1 MNDELIMTLMTHM
14 RDASKPE
21 RELIKLYVE
30 ALERMNDTQ
39 RTELAKLAEM
49 ANGLSET
56 DRQDFMSNIAAFA
69 WRIVDGEPATQI
81 VARWKEEREAS
92 FNRTRDLIEGI
103 IRNGFSE

>member
-39 RTELAKLAEM
+39 RAELTKLAEM
-49 ANGLSET
+49 ANSLSEK

-103 IRNGFSE
+103 IRKGFSG

>member
-39 RTELAKLAEM
+39 RAELTKLAEM
-49 ANGLSET
+49 ANSLSET

-103 IRNGFSE
+103 IRKGFSD

>member
-39 RTELAKLAEM
+39 RAELIKLAEM
-49 ANGLSET
+49 ANSLSET
-56 DRQDFMSNIAAFA
+56 DRQDFMSNIAAFT

-81 VARWKEEREAS
+81 VSSWKEEREAS

-103 IRNGFSE
+103 IRKGFSD

>member
-39 RTELAKLAEM
+39 RDELTKLAEM
-49 ANGLSET
+49 ANGLGET
-56 DRQDFMSNIAAFA
+56 DRQDFMSYIAAFA
-69 WRIVDGEPATQI
+69 WRIVDGEPAVQI
-81 VARWKEEREAS
+81 MASWKDERTVS
-92 FNRTRDLIEGI
+92 FKRTRDLIEGI

>member
-14 RDASKPE
+14 KDASKPE

-30 ALERMNDTQ
+30 ALERMNDMQ
-39 RTELAKLAEM
+39 RDELTKLAEM

>member
-21 RELIKLYVE
+21 LELIKLYVE

-39 RTELAKLAEM
+39 RAELAKLAEM

-56 DRQDFMSNIAAFA
+56 DRQDFMSNMAAYA
-69 WRIVDGEPATQI
+69 WRIVDGEPAAQI
-81 VARWKEEREAS
+81 MASWKDERTVS

-103 IRNGFSE
+103 IRKGFTE